1 MGRLAKSDSR
11 NSNSKTRHVSSP
23 EEMLMQSLVVQQGDQ
38 ARIVVLHGEVNELT
52 ISSVIVQLLQ
62 LANENHKPIHLVI
75 STYGG
80 SVDEMFSLYDTIKF
94 LPCPV
99 HTIALGKVMSAGV
112 LLLASG
118 VKGCRMIGKSARIM
132 IHPISGGLFGNV
144 FEAMNEVKEHQRL
157 QTLMVD
163 ALRKETKMSKIQIEK
178 IMKAGH
184 DYFLTPEQAVQMGIV
199 DKIVGD
205 VTTQELIICRC
216 NQGWYMFKPNAQ
228 I

>member
-1 MGRLAKSDSR
+1 MGRSIHNTQNQAVV
-11 NSNSKTRHVSSP
+11 SKTHVANP
-23 EEMLMQSLVVQQGDQ
+23 EDMMQSYVIQQGDNT
-38 ARIVVLHGEVNELT
+38 RIVVLHGEVNEHS

-62 LANENHKPIHLVI
+62 LANQNNKPIHLVI

-118 VKGCRMIGKSARIM
+118 VKGKRMIGKSARIM

-144 FEAMNEVKEHQRL
+144 FEALNEVKEHQRL
-157 QTLMVD
+157 QELMVS
-163 ALRKETKMSKIQIEK
+163 ALLKETKMTKKQIEK
-178 IMKAGH
+178 IMRAGH
-184 DYFLTPEQAVQMGIV
+184 DYFLTPEEALKMGIV
-199 DKIVGD
+199 DKV
-205 VTTQELIICRC
+205 VL
-216 NQGWYMFKPNAQ
+216 F
-228 I
+228 